1 MTRPDLRPRFPLSPG
16 SGAVPACRSGDP
28 RASPGSPPD
37 RRAWRDPHDEEP
49 GHPPDEPPL
58 RHGLGRG
65 HRLRHRRGQRHRGDG
80 RDSAAL
86 GPDGSRLYVTDSAA
100 DTVSVVNTRTRTVVK
115 TVGVG
120 HEPSRMTVS
129 PDNRSVS
136 ATHPWAR
143 R

>member
-1 MTRPDLRPRFPLSPG
+1 MTRNS
-16 SGAVPACRSGDP
+16 
-28 RASPGSPPD
+28 
-37 RRAWRDPHDEEP
+37 
-49 GHPPDEPPL
+49 PPL
-58 RHGLGRG
+58 RQALGRG

-86 GPDGSRLYVTDSAA
+86 GPDGSRLYAA
-100 DTVSVVNTRTRTVVK
+100 DTVSVVDTRTRTVVK

-129 PDNRSVS
+129 PDNRSVA
-136 ATHPWAR
+136 ATHLWAR